1 MLRHTMFSLS
11 NGYNVLS
18 PYDYNVLSSFIA
30 FVLLINYF
38 EYSPTQLFVS
48 SGYYKLFLFLFHLFQ
63 IALKEIIIPV
73 FELRKACIAPCK

>member
-18 PYDYNVLSSFIA
+18 PYDYYVLSSFIA

-38 EYSPTQLFVS
+38 LQITRQKLCVL
-48 SGYYKLFLFLFHLFQ
+48 SGYLRF
-63 IALKEIIIPV
+63 IIS
-73 FELRKACIAPCK
+73 F